1 MDIQQLKSA
10 ALAKRNAGDFAG
22 AEAMFRQAFA
32 LAPRD
37 MDCAHML
44 GVLCFRQGRAYEAM
58 HYFAVAGL
66 LAQWQVPAITR
77 NFGLALSHVYG
88 GEITVKRIA
97 YLAWLS
103 EQQRRA
109 KPVNPLVSVIVPSYN
124 HAQFIDQCIDSV
136 YAQTWV
142 RIELIVID
150 DGSSD
155 DSVARIR
162 EKLKTCRF
170 PHRFIARENRGAHHT
185 INEAVALARGDYIN
199 ILNSDDRFNPGRIE
213 KMVAHVA
220 AVGADWGFADVEVI
234 DDRGEHVTAPPVG
247 SIESHV
253 QAILTSVYSAPT
265 IGFALLRSNIAISTG
280 NFFVRTEFFRKMGG
294 FSNLRYVHDQ
304 EFALR
309 ATLLAEPIYVPE
321 KLYDYRVHGSNTI
334 SEVGSK
340 AIPETQAMLNIHL
353 QNLAD
358 SGAVPN
364 PFAPTQLNWGEY
376 VQSFILR
383 FGLGSLLSGEALS
396 AIALRAIGRSEP
408 LHKAAVDTLKNEP
421 ASARLLNR
429 MLDPPTSAQPTFDQ
443 FQRYGIVSRAIDH
456 LRKSGQTFSILEV
469 GANTHRI
476 LGQFLPND
484 NITYL
489 DQEIPAEMQGAGDVL
504 IGDATN
510 LNLADAAFDIVVALD
525 VYEHIAPNQRRDF
538 LHHINRVSRVATL
551 LAAPFASAAVTTAEN
566 SASLF
571 WNELFAKPY
580 RWLVEHTENGLP
592 DLTETQRLLND
603 IGVKQ
608 VHFGHGNLT
617 IWCEMLK
624 AHFASER
631 AQELR
636 APIAAVDIF
645 YRDELLL
652 QDVGDAETY
661 RQFLLC
667 SRDDAV
673 ISSLAEF
680 SAGLTPST
688 VPADMEPLIDVL
700 QAMQH
705 IARHPLTEN

>member
-10 ALAKRNAGDFAG
+10 ALVKRNSGDFVG

-44 GVLCFRQGRAYEAM
+44 GVLCFRQGRVHEAM
-58 HYFAVAGL
+58 HYFAIAGL

-103 EQQRRA
+103 EQQRHA
-109 KPVNPLVSVIVPSYN
+109 KPVDPLVSVIVPSYN

-136 YAQTWV
+136 YAQTWA

-170 PHRFIARENRGAHHT
+170 LHRFIARENLGAHHT
-185 INEAVALARGDYIN
+185 INEAIALATGDYIN
-199 ILNSDDRFNPGRIE
+199 ILNSDDRFTPERIE
-213 KMVAHVA
+213 KMVNHVA
-220 AVGADWGFADVEVI
+220 AVGGDWGFADVEVI
-234 DDRGEHVTAPPVG
+234 DDRGERVTAPAVG

-265 IGFALLRSNIAISTG
+265 IGFALLRCNIAISTG

-321 KLYDYRVHGSNTI
+321 KLYDYRVHGNNTI

-358 SGAVPN
+358 SGVVPN

-376 VQSFILR
+376 VQSFVLR
-383 FGLGSLLSGEALS
+383 FGLGSLLSSEALS
-396 AIALRAIGRSEP
+396 AIALRAVGRSEP
-408 LHKAAVDTLKNEP
+408 LHMATLNTINNDAV
-421 ASARLLNR
+421 SARLLGK
-429 MLDPPTSAQPTFDQ
+429 MLDPPTTAQPTFDQ
-443 FQRYGIVSRAIDH
+443 FQRYGIVAKAIQH
-456 LRKSGQTFSILEV
+456 LRQSVQTFSILEV

-476 LGQFLPND
+476 LGQLLPND

-489 DQEIPAEMQGAGDVL
+489 DQEIPLEMQGAGDVL
-504 IGDATN
+504 VGDATN
-510 LNLADAAFDIVVALD
+510 LDLPDNAFDIVVALD
-525 VYEHIAPNQRRDF
+525 VFEHIEPKRREDF
-538 LHHINRVSRVATL
+538 LRHINRVSRVATL
-551 LAAPFASAAVTTAEN
+551 LAAPYASAAVSAAEN
-566 SASLF
+566 SASVF
-571 WNELFAKPY
+571 WNELFARPY
-580 RWLVEHTENGLP
+580 RWLDEHAENGLP
-592 DLTETQRLLND
+592 DLTDTQRLLND

-636 APIAAVDIF
+636 ARIAAMDIF

-652 QDVGDAETY
+652 HDVGSAETY

-673 ISSLAEF
+673 ISTLAEF
-680 SAGLTPST
+680 SASLTAAIA
-688 VPADMEPLIDVL
+688 PADMEPLIDVL

-705 IARHPLTEN
+705 IARHPLTDS

>member
-1 MDIQQLKSA
+1 MDIQEIKSA

-44 GVLCFRQGRAYEAM
+44 GVLCFRQGRAREAM
-58 HYFAVAGL
+58 HYFAAAGL
-66 LAQWQVPAITR
+66 LAQWRVPAITR

-103 EQQRRA
+103 EQQRHA

-136 YAQTWV
+136 YAQTWA

-155 DSVARIR
+155 DSATRIR

-170 PHRFIARENRGAHHT
+170 SHRFIARENRGAHHT
-185 INEAVALARGDYIN
+185 INEAVALATGDYIN
-199 ILNSDDRFNPGRIE
+199 ILNSDDRFSPERIE
-213 KMVAHVA
+213 KMVTHVA
-220 AVGADWGFADVEVI
+220 AVGADWGFAGVEVI
-234 DDRGEHVTAPPVG
+234 DERGERVTAPAVG

-265 IGFALLRSNIAISTG
+265 IGFALLRSNVAISTG
-280 NFFVRTEFFRKMGG
+280 NFFVRAEFFRKMGG

-309 ATLLAEPIYVPE
+309 ATLLAEPIYVPD
-321 KLYDYRVHGSNTI
+321 KLYDYRVHGRNTI

-340 AIPETQAMLNIHL
+340 AIPETQAMLNVHL
-353 QNLAD
+353 QNLAN

-364 PFAPTQLNWGEY
+364 PFAPTQLYWGEY

-383 FGLGSLLSGEALS
+383 FGLGSLLSGEALT
-396 AIALRAIGRSEP
+396 AIALRVTGRSEP
-408 LHKAAVDTLKNEP
+408 LRTATLDAVKNEA
-421 ASARLLNR
+421 ASVRLLNK
-429 MLDPPTSAQPTFDQ
+429 MLDPPGSAQPTFDQ
-443 FQRYGIVSRAIDH
+443 FQRYGIVCRAIEH
-456 LRKSGQTFSILEV
+456 LRKSGQRFSILEV
-469 GANTHRI
+469 GANSHRI
-476 LGQFLPND
+476 LGQLLPHD
-484 NITYL
+484 NIIYL
-489 DQEIPAEMQGAGDVL
+489 DQEIPPEMQGASDVL

-510 LNLADAAFDIVVALD
+510 LDLADGAFDIVVALD
-525 VYEHIAPNQRRDF
+525 VYEHIRPDQRRDF
-538 LHHINRVSRVATL
+538 LHHINRVSRVAML
-551 LAAPFASAAVTTAEN
+551 LAAPYASVAVTAAENAASA
-566 SASLF
+566 F

-580 RWLVEHTENGLP
+580 RWLVEHAENGLP

-608 VHFGHGNLT
+608 VHFGHGNLV

-624 AHFASER
+624 AHFASELS
-631 AQELR
+631 QELR
-636 APIAAVDIF
+636 APIAAMDIF

-667 SRDDAV
+667 SRDDEV
-673 ISSLAEF
+673 ISTLAKF
-680 SAGLTPST
+680 SAGLRPST
-688 VPADMEPLIDVL
+688 AHANISPLIDLL

-705 IARHPLTEN
+705 IAKHPLIDS